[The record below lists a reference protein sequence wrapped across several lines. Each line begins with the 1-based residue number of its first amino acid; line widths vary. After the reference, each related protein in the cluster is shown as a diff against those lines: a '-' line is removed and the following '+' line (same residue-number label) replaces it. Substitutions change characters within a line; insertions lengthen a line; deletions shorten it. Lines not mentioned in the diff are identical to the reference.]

1 MFHIRTIKA
10 RLHWYNLCIICI
22 IAVIFSVSS
31 YLTTSRK
38 TVEVAEQFPELPC
51 GKYYIPLSDGLQ

>member
-10 RLHWYNLCIICI
+10 RLQWYNLCIICI
-22 IAVIFSVSS
+22 IAVIFSISS

-38 TVEVAEQFPELPC
+38 TVEVA
-51 GKYYIPLSDGLQ
+51 